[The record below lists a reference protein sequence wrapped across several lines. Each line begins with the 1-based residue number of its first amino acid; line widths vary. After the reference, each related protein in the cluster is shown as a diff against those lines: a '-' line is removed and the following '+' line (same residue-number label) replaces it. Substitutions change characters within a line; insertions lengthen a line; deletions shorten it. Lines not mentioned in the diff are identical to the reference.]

1 MPGIERRV
9 MRRKCIAEPRINPEK
24 GRSIGFST
32 RNAKTRFQMI
42 IITEGI
48 NCDCEESVL
57 PLKSRCSP
65 QKSELPPKSLSDFI
79 HLTSSSSVKTP
90 LQSLGC
96 RKTTGFP

>member
-32 RNAKTRFQMI
+32 RNAKTRFHTI

-57 PLKSRCSP
+57 PPKAGAPLKS
-65 QKSELPPKSLSDFI
+65 QNFPPKALSDFI

>member
-42 IITEGI
+42 IVTVK
-48 NCDCEESVL
+48 SQYYPQKPVL
-57 PLKSRCSP
+57 PSKVRTSP
-65 QKSELPPKSLSDFI
+65 
-79 HLTSSSSVKTP
+79 
-90 LQSLGC
+90 
-96 RKTTGFP
+96 R